1 MNFSHTGSRLKDKLN
16 RREET
21 IGSWLTINHQ
31 SVVEIMAT
39 GGFEWLVIDMEHGAI
54 DVADAMNLMG
64 HIQGNQMDA
73 LVRVSK
79 NEEVII
85 KRVMDAGAQGVIVPM
100 VNTRA
105 EAEYAVGCVRYPN
118 EGKRGVGLSRAQH
131 YGLHF
136 PEYKQWLENHSVLI
150 VQVEHIQAVQNLEE
164 ILNVPGIDGI
174 IVGPYDLSASMGM
187 PGKFDDPA
195 VIEALAQVEKIGSE
209 RGINLGFHVI
219 PPVAHQLAEKR
230 DKGYNFLAFSLDF
243 LFLGQNVR
251 EQMNAYRNR
260 S

>member
-1 MNFSHTGSRLKDKLN
+1 
-16 RREET
+16 
-21 IGSWLTINHQ
+21 
-31 SVVEIMAT
+31 
-39 GGFEWLVIDMEHGAI
+39 
-54 DVADAMNLMG
+54 
-64 HIQGNQMDA
+64 
-73 LVRVSK
+73 
-79 NEEVII
+79 
-85 KRVMDAGAQGVIVPM
+85 
-100 VNTRA
+100 
-105 EAEYAVGCVRYPN
+105 
-118 EGKRGVGLSRAQH
+118 VGLSRAQH

-150 VQVEHIQAVQNLEE
+150 VQVEHILAVQNLEE

-195 VIEALAQVEKIGSE
+195 VIEALAQVEKIGLE